1 MITVDEIMEI
11 VERLSCAQK
20 LDVLE
25 QCKSIIEA
33 SGDTPIEPPFAP
45 AS

>member
-1 MITVDEIMEI
+1 MVTIDEIMEI
-11 VERLSCAQK
+11 VERLSYSQK

-25 QCKSIIEA
+25 QCKLIIGA
-33 SGDTPIEPPFAP
+33 SANTPIEPPFAP